1 MITFP
6 SGVIP
11 PTPGQVPSFGAIG
24 ASLHTEVNIFNTC
37 THCLDS
43 YRSRWSGMASHSL
56 LQRRFAPRK
65 VVRLPSLFP
74 VLFYIAIPGRL
85 LRPFKND
92 RQVFNTV
99 EKQNPPLPNSH
110 HSRTFFTTL
119 SVTAFYLHLRMPGKY
134 VIPLKNASLLPNS
147 HHSRTF

>member
-1 MITFP
+1 MIAFP

-43 YRSRWSGMASHSL
+43 SL
-56 LQRRFAPRK
+56 Y
-65 VVRLPSLFP
+65 P
-74 VLFYIAIPGRL
+74 VLFYSCIPDRL

-99 EKQNPPLPNSH
+99 EKKYFSFITVLSQEREILFL
-110 HSRTFFTTL
+110 FFI
-119 SVTAFYLHLRMPGKY
+119 V
-134 VIPLKNASLLPNS
+134 
-147 HHSRTF
+147 

>member
-24 ASLHTEVNIFNTC
+24 ASLHTEVNIFNAC

-65 VVRLPSLFP
+65 VVRLPSLYP
-74 VLFYIAIPGRL
+74 VLFYSCIPDRL

-92 RQVFNTV
+92 RQVFKRNSLV
-99 EKQNPPLPNSH
+99 PSFLSGGQNRNDD
-110 HSRTFFTTL
+110 R
-119 SVTAFYLHLRMPGKY
+119 R
-134 VIPLKNASLLPNS
+134 KNIMCLLAKNPA
-147 HHSRTF
+147 